1 MGVVILENVPVLVMS
16 FQPEMRFQPGTPRYG
31 NISNSIP
38 PTVCSLDSREHHA
51 ASSTGIVQP
60 EVVPRLDLPP
70 KAQGP
75 SPLEYRTNDTR
86 RYPILSAPKTAHQKK
101 AHGDPPTSHSFGL
114 PSPSLVRSHKKERT
128 PPSGGISSHGLC
140 NHRRV
145 KKQGKKRKKKNCQLI
160 VHVRY
165 ATRQI

>member
-1 MGVVILENVPVLVMS
+1 MGERFERQKSSEKVPVMGVVILENVPVLVMS

-75 SPLEYRTNDTR
+75 SPLEYRTNEILDDIPS
-86 RYPILSAPKTAHQKK
+86 YPLRKLLI
-101 AHGDPPTSHSFGL
+101 
-114 PSPSLVRSHKKERT
+114 
-128 PPSGGISSHGLC
+128 
-140 NHRRV
+140 
-145 KKQGKKRKKKNCQLI
+145 KKRPMEIPQHPTPS
-160 VHVRY
+160 VSR
-165 ATRQI
+165 APP